1 MRWFMSCLVLIL
13 PFLMARIGRG
23 WKNNPPG
30 QINGVYGYRTR
41 WSGKSQETWDYAHQ
55 RIAALWIKTGVVLLV
70 SSVAALAACWVL
82 AAGELFYILSAA
94 MMLVQTAVMLGTIFP
109 VEKGLREHFDEEG
122 KRIQ

>member
-1 MRWFMSCLVLIL
+1 M
-13 PFLMARIGRG
+13 G
-23 WKNNPPG
+23 
-30 QINGVYGYRTR
+30 
-41 WSGKSQETWDYAHQ
+41 
-55 RIAALWIKTGVVLLV
+55 IKTGVVLLV

-109 VEKGLREHFDEEG
+109 VGKGLREHFDEEG

>member
-1 MRWFMSCLVLIL
+1 MSCLVLML
-13 PFLMARIGRG
+13 PLLMAGIGRG

-30 QINGVYGYRTR
+30 QMNGVYGYRTR

-55 RIAALWIKTGVVLLV
+55 RIAALWMKTGVVLLV
-70 SSVAALAACWVL
+70 FSVAALAACWVR
-82 AAGELFYILSAA
+82 AAGELFYIIRSYDTGTDSRNAC
-94 MMLVQTAVMLGTIFP
+94 TIFP